1 MPIKLLHHKSY
12 HVYNSANIERVRRDE
27 AAALA
32 KEEQED
38 EILRQ
43 RDREQRIEIL
53 RRRQRG
59 DTIEIIDGSPT
70 NSREDRT
77 QEATDADKAIQTAI
91 AATRASGR
99 KRPRDL
105 NDELAAASNTLK
117 GAEKRASSETIFKEG
132 GHINFFEE
140 LERAESEGRAHAGRS
155 QQKKEPQPQNL
166 RNMRLDKPA
175 EEISPWYATIDMKST
190 KQRSQSEKERER
202 LLQSS
207 AISKA
212 ALDPL
217 VSMQTYLSKK
227 AEIDQKRREKSLIEP
242 WRRIE
247 RGSDAYYA
255 GQSKRVRQNVEMNDL
270 ERRVEGSGRRRS
282 HREHRDGERNRRE
295 AQSDMPRHA
304 QGEEVMKSKS
314 NGPSNE
320 MQRLI
325 REQEAR
331 EEREQRTAREMLR
344 VERAA
349 SVGTTKR

>member
-27 AAALA
+27 AAARE

-59 DTIEIIDGSPT
+59 ETTEIIDGSPA
-70 NSREDRT
+70 NRREDRM

-91 AATRASGR
+91 AATAASGR

-105 NDELAAASNTLK
+105 DDELAAASNALK
-117 GAEKRASSETIFKEG
+117 GAEKRTSSEALFKEG

-140 LERAESEGRAHAGRS
+140 LERAESEGRAGANRS
-155 QQKKEPQPQNL
+155 RQQKELQPQNL

-175 EEISPWYATIDMKST
+175 EEISPWYTTMDMKST

-202 LLQSS
+202 LSQSS
-207 AISKA
+207 AKKKE

-217 VSMQTYLSKK
+217 VSMQTYLSRK
-227 AEIDQKRREKSLIEP
+227 AEVDQKRREKSLIEP

-247 RGSDAYYA
+247 RGSGAYYA
-255 GQSKRVRQNVEMNDL
+255 GQSKRVRQNSEMDDL
-270 ERRVEGSGRRRS
+270 ERRAERSGSRIS
-282 HREHRDGERNRRE
+282 HREHRDGERNSRE
-295 AQSDMPRHA
+295 ARSGLGRDS
-304 QGEEVMKSKS
+304 QGKEVMKSKS
-314 NGPSNE
+314 NAPSNE

-325 REQEAR
+325 REQEGR
-331 EEREQRTAREMLR
+331 EEREQLAAREMLR
-344 VERAA
+344 VESR
-349 SVGTTKR
+349 VRTVL

>member
-27 AAALA
+27 AAARA

-59 DTIEIIDGSPT
+59 ETIEIVDGSQA

-77 QEATDADKAIQTAI
+77 QEATDADKAIQKAI
-91 AATRASGR
+91 AATAASGR

-105 NDELAAASNTLK
+105 DDELAAASNALK
-117 GAEKRASSETIFKEG
+117 GADKRASSETIFKEG
-132 GHINFFEE
+132 SHINFFEE
-140 LERAESEGRAHAGRS
+140 LERAESEGRADASKSR
-155 QQKKEPQPQNL
+155 QKKELQPQNL
-166 RNMRLDKPA
+166 RNMRLDNPA
-175 EEISPWYATIDMKST
+175 EEISPWYATVDMKST

-207 AISKA
+207 ANSKA

-217 VSMQTYLSKK
+217 VSMQTYLSRK
-227 AEIDQKRREKSLIEP
+227 AEVDQKRREKSLIEP

-247 RGSDAYYA
+247 RGSDTYYA
-255 GQSKRVRQNVEMNDL
+255 GQSKRVRQNFELDDL
-270 ERRVEGSGRRRS
+270 ERRVEGSGRRIS

-295 AQSDMPRHA
+295 AQSDLSRHA
-304 QGEEVMKSKS
+304 QGKEVVKSKS

-344 VERAA
+344 VEGAA
-349 SVGTTKR
+349 SVRTNKR

>member
-12 HVYNSANIERVRRDE
+12 HVYNGANIERVRRDE
-27 AAALA
+27 AAAHA

-38 EILRQ
+38 EMLRQ

-59 DTIEIIDGSPT
+59 DTIEIIDGSRA

-77 QEATDADKAIQTAI
+77 QEATDADNAIQTAI
-91 AATRASGR
+91 VATAASGR

-105 NDELAAASNTLK
+105 NDELAAASNALK

-140 LERAESEGRAHAGRS
+140 LERAESEGRASSMSR
-155 QQKKEPQPQNL
+155 QKKEPQRQNL
-166 RNMRLDKPA
+166 RNMRLDEPA
-175 EEISPWYATIDMKST
+175 EEISPWYATMDMKST

-202 LLQSS
+202 LLQAS
-207 AISKA
+207 AKSKA

-227 AEIDQKRREKSLIEP
+227 VEIDHKRREKLLIEP

-255 GQSKRVRQNVEMNDL
+255 GQSKRVRQNFEMDDL
-270 ERRVEGSGRRRS
+270 ERGVEGSGRRIS

-295 AQSDMPRHA
+295 AQSDIPRHA
-304 QGEEVMKSKS
+304 QGKEVMKSKS

-349 SVGTTKR
+349 SVGTNKR